1 MAMIEHSTMVPSPGL
16 SVLMFSSAGSYMLE
30 QSSVF
35 GVSLDDFVGGE
46 RYAGEQAN
54 PEEDGT
60 WAAFVVAAFEPDAKC
75 P

>member
-1 MAMIEHSTMVPSPGL
+1 MTMIEHSSLVPSPGL

-46 RYAGEQAN
+46 RFTRDEAL